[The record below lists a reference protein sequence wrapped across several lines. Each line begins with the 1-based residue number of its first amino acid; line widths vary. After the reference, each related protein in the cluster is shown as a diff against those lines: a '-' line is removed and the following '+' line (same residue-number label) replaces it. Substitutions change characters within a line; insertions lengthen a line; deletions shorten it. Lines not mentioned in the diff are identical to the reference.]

1 MGATTNGAL
10 CETTGEEEI
19 QALGTGV
26 VRDVMKG
33 MKGDY
38 FTGGDILQTDWAWAV
53 KGAMVTTGTGREV
66 FIKPGVSLIG
76 RVLLTSDK
84 IGFAVGVSFEQRAK
98 IQELVQK

>member
-26 VRDVMKG
+26 VGDVMKG
-33 MKGDY
+33 MKGDD

-53 KGAMVTTGTGREV
+53 KG
-66 FIKPGVSLIG
+66 PW
-76 RVLLTSDK
+76 
-84 IGFAVGVSFEQRAK
+84 
-98 IQELVQK
+98 

>member
-26 VRDVMKG
+26 VGDLMKG
-33 MKGDY
+33 MKGDD

-53 KGAMVTTGTGREV
+53 KGAMVTKGTGREI

-76 RVLLTSDK
+76 RVLLTSDE
-84 IGFAVGVSFEQRAK
+84 IGFAVGVSFKRRAK
-98 IQELVQK
+98 IQGLVQK

>member
-38 FTGGDILQTDWAWAV
+38 FTGGDIPQTDWAWAV
-53 KGAMVTTGTGREV
+53 KGAMVTPGTGREV

-76 RVLLTSDK
+76 RVLLMSDK
-84 IGFAVGVSFEQRAK
+84 IGFAVGVSFERNAK